1 MSDQKYRVKIK
12 KHQQRAEQALLDAV
26 QEITQIGERLE
37 KAGVDTDSI
46 VNLFSQA
53 YAVAGLRYE
62 VEPDQLVALLSTNG
76 LALNLLNKNPS
87 MKPEELAEV
96 VESIINDD
104 EDEPV
109 FDRSSPDPDMP
120 MFLAPGLGEA

>member
-76 LALNLLNKNPS
+76 LALNLLNQNPS

>member
-62 VEPDQLVALLSTNG
+62 IEPDQLVALLSTNG
-76 LALNLLNKNPS
+76 LALNLLNQNPS

>member
-76 LALNLLNKNPS
+76 LALNLLNRNPNL
-87 MKPEELAEV
+87 KPEELAEV
-96 VESIINDD
+96 VESIINED